1 MNKFDILVSF
11 IIAEIDAW
19 LIIGISN
26 YIGWNFVS
34 LIKFLPLILPVL
46 VIFGFLITKLLNQ
59 KIFLAFQFYKFS
71 LAGTLSAFIDLGILN
86 LLMWSSGITYGLFYP
101 VFKGVSF
108 VAATCNSYFW
118 NKFWT
123 FQKREVKNT
132 FKEFIQF
139 LMIAITGLLIHISVA
154 SLIVN
159 VFGPKFGICFKLW
172 ANIGAIIAIL
182 LGSLW
187 NFYGYKFLVFKAH

>member
-46 VIFGFLITKLLNQ
+46 VIFGFLITKLLSQ

-71 LAGTLSAFIDLGILN
+71 LVGTLSAFIDLGILN

-101 VFKGVSF
+101 VFKSVSF
-108 VAATCNSYFW
+108 VTATCNSYFW

-159 VFGPKFGICFKLW
+159 VFGPKFGIRFKLW
-172 ANIGAIIAIL
+172 ANIGATIAIL